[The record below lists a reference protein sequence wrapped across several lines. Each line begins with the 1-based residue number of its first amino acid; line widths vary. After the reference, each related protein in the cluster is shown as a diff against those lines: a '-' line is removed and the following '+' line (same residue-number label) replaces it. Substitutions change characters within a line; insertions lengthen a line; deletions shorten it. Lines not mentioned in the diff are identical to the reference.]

1 MASFQKYDTKQ
12 GKKWL
17 FKIDIGID
25 PLTGRRRTT
34 TRRGFESKK
43 KAKDAADE
51 LEYQLKRGFSGK
63 DDKLTVKEMADRW
76 MKVYAAS
83 GNVKKKTVQTRVFTM
98 KNIISAM
105 GSIKIQN
112 ITYDMYQDFLIQ
124 MKEEK
129 HFSATYIQSIHA
141 IARMIFKLAKRRGII
156 YVDPTE
162 DIVIPKYELTV
173 EEIEEI
179 TQKYLETSELF
190 EFLDAAKESR
200 FKDAYDIFATLAYT
214 GMRIGELIAL
224 NRKNIDRENRII
236 YVRETY
242 SNVST
247 TLSTASFTPP
257 KTMGSIRPITFEC
270 DVAEIFDRQDH
281 FIKEAKLEFQ
291 NAFHDDG
298 LMFPKLHFTHKGH
311 AYYENF
317 LNVSFKEILATTTI
331 KKKLTPHSLRH
342 THVSLLAEAGVD
354 LTSIMARLGHI
365 SGKTTTKIYM
375 HVTKTMQRS
384 AAQKFSD
391 LLRKKLVTK

>member
-1 MASFQKYDTKQ
+1 MASFQKYDTKH

-17 FKIDIGID
+17 FKMDIGID
-25 PLTGRRRTT
+25 PRTGRRRTT
-34 TRRGFESKK
+34 TRRGFDSKK
-43 KAKDAADE
+43 KAKEAADE
-51 LEYQLKRGFSGK
+51 LAYQMKRGFTGK
-63 DDKLTVKEMADRW
+63 DDQITVSEMAARW
-76 MKVYAAS
+76 LKIYAAS
-83 GNVKKKTVQTRVFTM
+83 GNVKKKTVQTREFTL
-98 KNIISAM
+98 KNILDFL
-105 GSIKIQN
+105 GPLKIRN
-112 ITYDMYQDFLIQ
+112 VTYDMYQDFLIS
-124 MKEEK
+124 MKDEK
-129 HFSATYIQSIHA
+129 HFSETYIQSIHA
-141 IARMIFKLAKRRGII
+141 IARMIFKLAKKRGII
-156 YVDPTE
+156 YTDPTE

-179 TQKYLETSELF
+179 TQKYLETDELF

-214 GMRIGELIAL
+214 GMRLGELIAL
-224 NRKNIDRENRII
+224 NKKNIDRENRII

-247 TLSTASFTPP
+247 TLSTASFTLP
-257 KTMGSIRPITFEC
+257 KTMGSIRPITYED

-281 FIKEAKLEFQ
+281 YIKEAKFEYQ
-291 NAFHDDG
+291 SGFHDDG

-317 LNVSFKEILATTTI
+317 LNLSFKDILSKTTI

-354 LTSIMARLGHI
+354 LTSIMARLGHVND
-365 SGKTTTKIYM
+365 KTTTKIYM

-391 LLRKKLVTK
+391 LLRKKPVTK